1 MFHQMR
7 IFFSQQRVSDTVRNI
22 LLSSAN
28 NILEWSGP
36 SLGCSEI
43 WVMCRFW
50 LMFGLIHT
58 KRQMNTSLCLQA
70 SETHRG
76 KHITADTAVLLS
88 DLAYQQGTWHRFYMH
103 KCAYVR
109 KNENA
114 SQPIYSIV
122 YHAVASFSMHCD
134 IITSL
139 DLSFSSNLFW
149 VQIH

>member
-1 MFHQMR
+1 
-7 IFFSQQRVSDTVRNI
+7 
-22 LLSSAN
+22 
-28 NILEWSGP
+28 
-36 SLGCSEI
+36 
-43 WVMCRFW
+43 
-50 LMFGLIHT
+50 MFGLIHT

-70 SETHRG
+70 SETRRG

-88 DLAYQQGTWHRFYMH
+88 DLAYQQGTWHRFYMR

-139 DLSFSSNLFW
+139 DLSFSSNFFW